1 MLRQSLHE
9 LNIATRG
16 RGFYEFTA
24 SVQELVR
31 EAFLLLRS
39 TRAFMQNPMVVFQ
52 PL

>member
-24 SVQELVR
+24 SVQELVCDV
-31 EAFLLLRS
+31 FLRLRS
-39 TRAFMQNPMVVFQ
+39 ARAFVQNRMIVFQ